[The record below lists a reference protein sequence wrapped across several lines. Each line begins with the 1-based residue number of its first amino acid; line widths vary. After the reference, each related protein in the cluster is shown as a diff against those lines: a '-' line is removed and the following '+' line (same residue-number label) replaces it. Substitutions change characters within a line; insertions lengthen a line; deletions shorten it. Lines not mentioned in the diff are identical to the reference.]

1 MRVDLT
7 EQNRDAERAD
17 FVGKIVL
24 VGITR
29 LNAEGDAIAQLQY
42 HGRITSFTDDGIQI
56 GTAAGKTMTLPPAVD
71 CLQAAPPGEYREHA
85 TGGVVTNP
93 DLVSMWE
100 IREASEPGGDPS
112 WSFKRINFPPTAD
125 SSSAS

>member
-1 MRVDLT
+1 MQVSLT
-7 EQNRDAERAD
+7 EQSREAERAD
-17 FVGKIVL
+17 FVGKVVL

-29 LNAEGDAIAQLQY
+29 LNAEGEAVAQLQY

-100 IREASEPGGDPS
+100 IREASEPGADPS
-112 WSFKRINFPPTAD
+112 WSFKRINFPPSAD